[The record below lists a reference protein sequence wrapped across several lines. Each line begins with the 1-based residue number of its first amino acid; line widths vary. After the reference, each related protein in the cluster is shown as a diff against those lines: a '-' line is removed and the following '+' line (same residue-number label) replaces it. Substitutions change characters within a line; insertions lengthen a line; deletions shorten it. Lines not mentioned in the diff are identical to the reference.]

1 MQWLAQISVRR
12 AVFATVLMLAVL
24 VVGWAGYQGLG
35 VDAFP
40 KIDFPVVMVVTRLDG
55 AAPEEVE
62 SEITDKLEEAVNTIA
77 GIDEVQRDARI
88 GRLELRLHDIG
99 PEIEDVLVR
108 RSVPV
113 DPARLG
119 EGQAGQQ
126 HHARGGT
133 AYGQHKGT
141 TFHRFSPMFA
151 LQGPPAAGRSAP
163 AFRQ

>member
-77 GIDEVQRDARI
+77 GIN
-88 GRLELRLHDIG
+88 ELR
-99 PEIEDVLVR
+99 
-108 RSVPV
+108 SQST
-113 DPARLG
+113 
-119 EGQAGQQ
+119 EGVSQL
-126 HHARGGT
+126 
-133 AYGQHKGT
+133 K
-141 TFHRFSPMFA
+141 A
-151 LQGPPAAGRSAP
+151 LAQR
-163 AFRQ
+163 